1 MHGPKKEQLMMIHKQ
16 LNDILRP
23 YEQRLDCICFVGP
36 ANSSSLSPEEIDF
49 LESIMYLFPNDQSSD
64 LSTDISCFF
73 TFADAG
79 PACLENGLKSSSVK
93 NFKSYFVN
101 WSAFFRET
109 NEFSDSFW
117 NMNIKSLDNFF
128 NHLNASKPKT
138 LRLTLEGEP
147 PAPQKKENVRKLQP
161 EVNEDVAKLQMT
173 KTNGEHFIDNKTKIT
188 QNWQFFVYNGG
199 NQTN

>member
-1 MHGPKKEQLMMIHKQ
+1 MHGPKTEQLMLIHEQ
-16 LNDILRP
+16 LKYILEL

-36 ANSSSLSPEEIDF
+36 ANSNNLSPEEIDF

-147 PAPQKKENVRKLQP
+147 PAPQKKENVWKLQP
-161 EVNEDVAKLQMT
+161 EVKEDVANLQMT
-173 KTNGEHFIDNKTKIT
+173 KTNGENFIDNKTKLT
-188 QNWQFFVYNGG
+188 YNLQFFVYNGG